1 MHESSDENIS
11 PELLEKSD
19 DLWQALY
26 FVFGAISSTFASFSS
41 CFRFKKRL
49 GTIFIY
55 EAGQATLSSAVGALA
70 DSKRA
75 IVIGDPMQLEPVVT
89 MPSEINDFC

>member
-1 MHESSDENIS
+1 MYGSSDENIS
-11 PELLEKSD
+11 TELLEKSD

-49 GTIFIY
+49 GAIFID
-55 EAGQATLSSAVGALA
+55 EAGQATLSSAVGAHYQAQSTL
-70 DSKRA
+70 
-75 IVIGDPMQLEPVVT
+75 
-89 MPSEINDFC
+89 